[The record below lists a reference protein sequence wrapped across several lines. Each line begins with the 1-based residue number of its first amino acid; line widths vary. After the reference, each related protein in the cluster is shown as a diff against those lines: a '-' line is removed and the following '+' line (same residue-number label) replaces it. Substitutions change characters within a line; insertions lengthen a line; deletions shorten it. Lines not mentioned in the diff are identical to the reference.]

1 MRIARI
7 GGACVARKRIA
18 RNFGFLIK
26 KVIRKLNE
34 SFTQQPRA
42 WEGRHE
48 DDAQERRPKTGGE
61 LTKCVDGGRAGRE
74 EGGFPEVCSRL
85 AKW

>member
-48 DDAQERRPKTGGE
+48 DDAQEDRGKSLPSVWMERGGE
-61 LTKCVDGGRAGRE
+61 RGRG
-74 EGGFPEVCSRL
+74 EGVP
-85 AKW
+85 

>member
-48 DDAQERRPKTGGE
+48 DDAQERRPKTGGRAYQV
-61 LTKCVDGGRAGRE
+61 CVD
-74 EGGFPEVCSRL
+74 EGGAGGGP
-85 AKW
+85 

>member
-1 MRIARI
+1 MLSRTVRSTITRRI

-42 WEGRHE
+42 LWT
-48 DDAQERRPKTGGE
+48 ERGAWK
-61 LTKCVDGGRAGRE
+61 
-74 EGGFPEVCSRL
+74 EGGN
-85 AKW
+85 